1 MSKFH
6 KIISG
11 IALWFF
17 ITIGA
22 GIFGAFW
29 EVRDVP
35 REQVTDGTGIG
46 MILGAATGMLYGAI
60 AASLAVFVFL
70 LLITR
75 VKPEPPGME

>member
-17 ITIGA
+17 ITLGA
-22 GIFGAFW
+22 GVFGAFW

-35 REQVTDGTGIG
+35 REHVTNGTGIG
-46 MILGAATGMLYGAI
+46 MLLGGIFGLFYGAI
-60 AASLAVFVFL
+60 AASFAVLAFQ
-70 LLITR
+70 LIIAR
-75 VKPEPPGME
+75 VKPAPPGNE